1 MSSTEP
7 KTSTTPLDAICDA
20 AWRDIVEAHSELG
33 GYPIAGL
40 FAYLLDAAKKAHA
53 LGTEEA
59 RAEAALVTDTM
70 QRVHED
76 RMSVLNTTITA
87 ALLEHLQVDEVTV
100 NPDNVATVHR
110 RVKLSSRLN
119 PDNTITYTLEKLTQ

>member
-7 KTSTTPLDAICDA
+7 KTGTTPLGTLCDA
-20 AWRDIVEAHSELG
+20 AWRDIVEAHSERG
-33 GYPIAGL
+33 GYPIPDL
-40 FAYLLDAAKKAHA
+40 FNHLRDAVEKAHA
-53 LGTEEA
+53 LGVEEA
-59 RAEAALVTDTM
+59 RAEAALVTDAM
-70 QRVHED
+70 QQVHED